1 MTGEERV
8 ERDWKRLCDAAER
21 CKNWG
26 KWGDDDQAGT
36 VNYIT
41 AEMIRNAAGLVADGR
56 VISLSIDYGE
66 SGPQSGHLRRFNP
79 MSFMMRDGDD
89 AYARAL
95 AGTPQGI
102 GAADD
107 VLIMAAQGATHW
119 DALGHMFFDSKMW
132 NGYDARLVSSM
143 GAEKND
149 ISNYRD
155 RIVGRAVLLDLPRF
169 MGVDWLEP
177 GRAVTGEEL
186 QACADAQGVVVG
198 TGDILLIRFGQ
209 LTQVRTEGGW
219 GGYAGGD
226 APGLAFDTLDW
237 LFDRE
242 IAGIGVD
249 TWGAEV
255 RPNDVCAVN
264 QPWHRV
270 ALPSIGLLVG
280 EIFDLDSLADD
291 CARDGRYEFFFS
303 ASPLPVI
310 GSVGGPIN
318 PVVVK

>member
-1 MTGEERV
+1 MTDDQLD
-8 ERDWKRLCDAAER
+8 RDWQRLRDAAER
-21 CKNWG
+21 LKNWG
-26 KWGDDDQAGT
+26 KWGPDDQAGT

-41 AEMIRNAAGLVADGR
+41 PEMIRAAAALITEGNVF
-56 VISLSIDYGE
+56 SLSIDYGE

-107 VLIMAAQGATHW
+107 ILIMAAQGATHW

-169 MGVDWLEP
+169 LGVEWLQP
-177 GRAVTGEEL
+177 GRSVTGDEL
-186 QACADAQGVVVG
+186 QACADAQGVAVG

-209 LTQVRTEGGW
+209 LTQVHTEGSW

-237 LFDRE
+237 LFHKE

-280 EIFDLDSLADD
+280 EIFDLDRLAED
-291 CARDGRYEFFFS
+291 CADDGRYEFFFS
-303 ASPLPVI
+303 ANPLPVI

>member
-1 MTGEERV
+1 MSDQLEQ
-8 ERDWKRLCDAAER
+8 DWQRLRDAAER

-26 KWGDDDQAGT
+26 KWGPDDEAGT

-41 AEMIRNAAGLVADGR
+41 PEMVVGAARLIRDGR
-56 VISLSIDYGE
+56 VLSLSIDYGDT
-66 SGPQSGHLRRFNP
+66 GPQSGHLRRFNP
-79 MSFMMRDGDD
+79 MSFMLRDGDD

-119 DALGHMFFDSKMW
+119 DALGHMFYDAKMW

-149 ISNYRD
+149 IRGYRD
-155 RIVGRAVLLDLPRF
+155 RIVGRGVLLDLPRWA
-169 MGVDWLEP
+169 GVDWLEP
-177 GRAVTGEEL
+177 GRSVTGAEL
-186 QACADAQGVVVG
+186 SACADSQGVSVG
-198 TGDILLIRFGQ
+198 TGDIVLIRFGQ
-209 LTQVRTEGGW
+209 MAMCRADGGW
-219 GGYAGGD
+219 GSYAGGD

-237 LFDRE
+237 LFENE
-242 IAGIGVD
+242 IAGIAVD

-255 RPNDVCAVN
+255 RPNDNLAVN

-280 EIFDLDSLADD
+280 EIFELDGLAED
-291 CARDGRYEFFFS
+291 CAADGRYEFFF
-303 ASPLPVI
+303 AANPLPVV

-318 PVVVK
+318 PVVIK